1 MLEVSEDHLAAMTT
15 LQEGFRNRPKNT
27 MQSYVKRAQEFCDW
41 CTEMRYPDGITVTG
55 AKLHQFLREKVCNR
69 SYQQDKGKTIGFG
82 TVRAYKT
89 AIIDLYTQ
97 QKGMHMN
104 SNEHPGAFPALKNLM
119 AQYRLGTNIHHYQN
133 YID

>member
-1 MLEVSEDHLAAMTT
+1 
-15 LQEGFRNRPKNT
+15 
-27 MQSYVKRAQEFCDW
+27 
-41 CTEMRYPDGITVTG
+41 MRYPDGITVTG